1 MERTGK
7 TRRILGTILL
17 SLMLLPW
24 SGCGKKNPATESSG
38 QSARPPVLPR
48 KNYDTAKLFNGIA
61 LKASVQASLGTN
73 TALSSAAIP
82 ESYRLN
88 LDLHVEWP
96 KAAISISDL
105 EKATPNLSTLL
116 PSLPLMLTGIDP
128 SPDYETLLAHKQNS
142 LKANLI
148 ALQKL
153 PYKDSLFDCQTI
165 LDLINPNSSRRALL
179 VQAIM
184 NVNAD
189 GSDGDRNLSIEK
201 LSQTFQPQTNYRWAK
216 KSDRTNSCLQSVE
229 DQLITFQQSLGEG
242 TLTGEQ
248 KLHLE
253 NVIAS
258 SKATILELKRWS
270 FLVGAA
276 DPFIVLPSFMV
287 GKAPGQPS
295 IGDYAVVVADGTL
308 YPAILGDL
316 GPNSKI
322 GEASLRICREID
334 SQSGEDRRP
343 ASRPEIV
350 YLVFPGS
357 AEKPLKEPNY
367 QHWSERCH
375 SLWKEFGGSDQAEWH
390 EWTSLEKP
398 WPTPT
403 PTPTPTQTPTP
414 TPSSPPSTPSFSPQ
428 GERPDGTNPAL
439 SLTNPFTSNMA
450 PNASIFPSPKENR

>member
-17 SLMLLPW
+17 PLMLLPW
-24 SGCGKKNPATESSG
+24 AGCSKKNPATETSG
-38 QSARPPVLPR
+38 QPERPPFLPR

-61 LKASVQASLGTN
+61 LKASVQTSLGTN

-96 KAAISISDL
+96 KAAVTVSDL
-105 EKATPNLSTLL
+105 EMATPALSAFI
-116 PSLPLMLTGIDP
+116 PSLPLMLTGISP
-128 SPDYETLLAHKQNS
+128 SPDYAILLDHKQNS

-165 LDLINPNSSRRALL
+165 LELRNPISSRRALL

-201 LSQTFQPQTNYRWAK
+201 LSQTFQPQTNYRWPK
-216 KSDRTNSCLQSVE
+216 KSDRTNSCLLSVE
-229 DQLITFQQSLGEG
+229 DQLAGLEQSLGEG

-248 KLHLE
+248 RLHLE
-253 NVIAS
+253 KQIAS

-295 IGDYAVVVADGTL
+295 IGDYAIVMADGII
-308 YPAILGDL
+308 YPAVLGDL

-334 SQSGEDRRP
+334 SQSGEERRP
-343 ASRPEIV
+343 ASRPEVV
-350 YLVFPGS
+350 YLIFPGS
-357 AEKPLKEPNY
+357 AEKPLKAPDYE
-367 QHWSERCH
+367 HWSERCH

-403 PTPTPTQTPTP
+403 PSPTPTLTPEPSLP
-414 TPSSPPSTPSFSPQ
+414 TSAPSFSTQ
-428 GERPDGTNPAL
+428 GEHPTGTNPAV
-439 SLTNPFTSNMA
+439 SLTNPLTQDISS
-450 PNASIFPSPKENR
+450 NASIFPSTIENR